1 MIKKILQGAD
11 TNLKDLLA
19 GSVLTFAIKL
29 LGITLTY
36 LLFYIINLKNGAAG
50 IGTYNLFVQLITV
63 LGTTVCLGT
72 NTSILKYSGQYH
84 STTDQPILSSVYFE
98 ICKYILLLCIS
109 LAVVLFFGA
118 ELFSN
123 VIGSKNEYTLLVKCL
138 ALALPFFALN
148 LITIELYR
156 GIGLL
161 RYSEFFR
168 SILVPAVIVVGYL
181 VLWNQQLTDDEII
194 YLFISSTV
202 FSTLVS
208 AFILRHN
215 FTIEQKIIKKTIG
228 ISQILTTSIP
238 MMISGTMGTLL
249 TALPIFFINFYGSKQ
264 DVGVFSLNFKISQTI
279 TLILMIVNTILAP
292 KIAFYYHAQRKN
304 ELQKLLW
311 QSSRLMFWIALL
323 LVLLLILFG
332 KIILNFFG
340 SEYIGSYSLLVIL
353 VMGNFVNVA
362 SGSVGIFMNMS
373 GNEKKLIKL
382 RLINL
387 ISCLA
392 AYWIFIPR
400 YGSLAAGI
408 ITSVEII
415 IFNIVT
421 ARYIKKVLHY
431 TTYYF
436 PFLKEKNTH

>member
-1 MIKKILQGAD
+1 
-11 TNLKDLLA
+11 
-19 GSVLTFAIKL
+19 
-29 LGITLTY
+29 

-84 STTDQPILSSVYFE
+84 ASTDQPILSSIYFE
-98 ICKYILLLCIS
+98 ICKYILLLCIC
-109 LAVVLFFGA
+109 LAVVLFFGVD
-118 ELFSN
+118 LFSN
-123 VIGSKNEYTLLVKCL
+123 IIGRKNDYTLLLKCL
-138 ALALPFFALN
+138 ALVLPFFTLN

-161 RYSEFFR
+161 KYSEFFR
-168 SILVPAVIVVGYL
+168 SILVPAVILVGYL
-181 VLWNQQLTDDEII
+181 VLWNQQLSDDEII

-208 AFILRHN
+208 AFILRYN
-215 FTIEQKIIKKTIG
+215 FTAKQKIVQKAIR

-238 MMISGTMGTLL
+238 MMVSGAMSTLL
-249 TALPIFFINFYGSKQ
+249 TALPIFFINFYGTKQ

-279 TLILMIVNTILAP
+279 ILILMIVNTILAP
-292 KIAFYYHAQRKN
+292 KIAFYYHAQRKT
-304 ELQKLLW
+304 ELQKLLL
-311 QSSRLMFWIALL
+311 QSTKLMFWISLL

-340 SEYIGSYSLLVIL
+340 SEYLSSYSLLVIL

-373 GNEKKLIKL
+373 GNQKKLIKL

-387 ISCLA
+387 IGCLA

-415 IFNIVT
+415 IFNIIT
-421 ARYIKKVLHY
+421 ARYIKQVLHY